1 MKKYFY
7 RYKGVIFMD
16 ILCSTLY
23 TISIGA
29 IPIVSQQLLDA
40 VGHLTA
46 VFFRPADSLVCPVG
60 GARYVFSIF
69 LSVFWLAMDLED
81 RAGSAR
87 GFDG

>member
-1 MKKYFY
+1 
-7 RYKGVIFMD
+7 MD

-46 VFFRPADSLVCPVG
+46 VFLGQLILWYVLLAGL
-60 GARYVFSIF
+60 RYVFSIF

-81 RAGSAR
+81 RAGSAL

>member
-40 VGHLTA
+40 V
-46 VFFRPADSLVCPVG
+46 
-60 GARYVFSIF
+60 
-69 LSVFWLAMDLED
+69 
-81 RAGSAR
+81 
-87 GFDG
+87 